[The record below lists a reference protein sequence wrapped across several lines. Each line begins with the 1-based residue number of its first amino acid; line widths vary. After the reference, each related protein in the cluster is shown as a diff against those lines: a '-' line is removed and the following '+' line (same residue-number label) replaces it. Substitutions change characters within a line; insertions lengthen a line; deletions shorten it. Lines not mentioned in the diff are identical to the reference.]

1 MAGDVENRRL
11 SRNIKALREKFDITQ
26 QQLAD
31 VAGVT
36 RQAVVD
42 WERGKRKT
50 IRNDEVIEAITSHFN
65 LTSEDLFSDNG
76 LYAKLH
82 GLTEAPAGAISP
94 TGSAS
99 AFLPLRGRVH
109 AGDPTDPDNLD
120 GTVELPASVAANH
133 PHAYFLEVE
142 GDCMDRVYPEGC
154 YILVDPDRAP
164 ADGSI
169 AAVSLDGTEYVMRR
183 LHMGATSMMLSP
195 ESSNPEHA
203 DIVVQQGDGRTV
215 SLVGTVVWYQAKKEM
230 E

>member
-1 MAGDVENRRL
+1 MESKKQTAFRL
-11 SRNIKALREKFDITQ
+11 NLQALMDRDNITQ
-26 QQLAD
+26 ESIGRIC
-31 VAGVT
+31 GVS
-36 RQAVVD
+36 QAAVSKWVRGMSD
-42 WERGKRKT
+42 PSWESIRK
-50 IRNDEVIEAITSHFN
+50 ICSSFN
-65 LTSEDLFSDNG
+65 LDEADLTSRSIG

-94 TGSAS
+94 TGSVS

-109 AGDPTDPDNLD
+109 AGDPTDPENLD

-169 AAVSLDGTEYVMRR
+169 AAVSIDGTEYVMRR

-215 SLVGTVVWYQAKKEM
+215 SLVGTVVWYQSRAEM